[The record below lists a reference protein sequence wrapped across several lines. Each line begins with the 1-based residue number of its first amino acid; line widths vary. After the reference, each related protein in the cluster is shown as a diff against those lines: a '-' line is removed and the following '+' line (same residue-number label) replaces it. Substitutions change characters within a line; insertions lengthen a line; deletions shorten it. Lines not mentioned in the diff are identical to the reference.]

1 MSRDPRAKGD
11 SLRMQLAELRQVL
24 SDYFDEEEIRT
35 LCFDLNIDY
44 DDLPATGKANK
55 IRELIKYLERRNR
68 IQDLESAVRR
78 QRPNIPWDDTGEP
91 STELPSSQTKARGY
105 FTRLRN
111 LKWGLALAAIVVLG
125 VIIAASSGWRPN
137 LRQLPLAVTPPV
149 SNSPSQLGAPA
160 PSGAN
165 SETTCIDVYL
175 SDIPLDKQISIEVG
189 ESARDLTVPAHER
202 IGSKPIGP
210 LAIRLTQLGQPI
222 GAVKLLILHQGDAV
236 SAFAVV
242 AVVDG
247 NCDPVTGHKNIL
259 RPSAGTTLQ
268 DWDELGIP
276 IAGNT
281 YVLRP
286 GWQSDHI
293 EFSLRELQ

>member
-1 MSRDPRAKGD
+1 
-11 SLRMQLAELRQVL
+11 MQLAELRQVL
-24 SDYFDEEEIRT
+24 SDYFSEEEIRT
-35 LCFDLNIDY
+35 LCFDLSIDY

-55 IRELIKYLERRNR
+55 IRELIKYLERRDG

-78 QRPNIPWDDTGEP
+78 QRPNIPWDDASEP
-91 STELPSSQTKARGY
+91 STELSSSQTKARGY
-105 FTRLRN
+105 FARVRY
-111 LKWGLALAAIVVLG
+111 LKWGLVLAAIVVFG
-125 VIIAASSGWRPN
+125 VIIAASSGWRPT
-137 LRQLPLAVTPPV
+137 LRQLPPAVTPPA
-149 SNSPSQLGAPA
+149 SSSSSQLGTPA

-165 SETTCIDVYL
+165 LETSCIDVYL

-189 ESARDLTVPAHER
+189 ESARDLTVPARER

-236 SAFAVV
+236 SSFAVV

-247 NCDPVTGHKNIL
+247 NCDPVTGHKNIG
-259 RPSAGTTLQ
+259 RPGAGTTLE

-286 GWQSDHI
+286 GWQGDHI

>member
-1 MSRDPRAKGD
+1 
-11 SLRMQLAELRQVL
+11 MQLAELRQVL

-35 LCFDLNIDY
+35 LCFDLNVDY

-91 STELPSSQTKARGY
+91 STELPSSQTEARGH

-137 LRQLPLAVTPPV
+137 LRQLPPAVTPPV
-149 SNSPSQLGAPA
+149 SSLSSQLGTLA

-165 SETTCIDVYL
+165 SETTCIDAYL

-189 ESARDLTVPAHER
+189 ESARDLTIPARER

-210 LAIRLTQLGQPI
+210 LAIRFTQLGQPI
-222 GAVKLLILHQGDAV
+222 GAVKLLALHQGDTV
-236 SAFAVV
+236 SSFAVV

-293 EFSLRELQ
+293 EFSLRALQ